1 MQAQF
6 DHNRKRFSNSM
17 LRKILKLI
25 SIKGYLEF
33 LELNFIPSI
42 KSIFYALFVSRKT
55 NSWKPFSL
63 LSYVW

>member
-33 LELNFIPSI
+33 LELNLIPSI
-42 KSIFYALFVSRKT
+42 KSILYALFVSRKT
-55 NSWKPFSL
+55 NS
-63 LSYVW
+63 